1 MKSLTG
7 FKILIPL
14 LILFLP
20 LREVGAQSASPWD
33 KLKTAYAAY
42 VKNPSARNAKKVCG
56 IVPECAN
63 PPAETPVSAYVE
75 SPGVSAQEDAE
86 NYIMTHLN
94 ILERRMKAGD
104 RASFQLA
111 YQFFSIADGEF
122 SEDMAEILDKPIHSN
137 PQLFLEELQENQA
150 GLQQTGR
157 FEDLLT
163 FMGTQFADQAGQPL
177 KEYQSRIRALRQV
190 RKPGLKALRDKCI
203 AIFQN
208 EIVHAE

>member
-1 MKSLTG
+1 M
-7 FKILIPL
+7 
-14 LILFLP
+14 
-20 LREVGAQSASPWD
+20 GAQSGSPWE

-42 VKNPSARNAKKVCG
+42 VKNPSTRNAKKVCG

-63 PPAETPVSAYVE
+63 PPAETPISAYVE
-75 SPGVSAQEDAE
+75 SPGVQAQVDADD
-86 NYIMTHLN
+86 YIMAHLDV
-94 ILERRMKAGD
+94 LEKRMKSGD
-104 RASFQLA
+104 RASFNLA
-111 YQFFSIADGEF
+111 YQLYTISDGEF
-122 SEDMAEILDKPIHSN
+122 SEDLAEMLDKPIHSN